1 MTQIIKAI
9 FKNGVFEPQESIE
22 LPNNQEVD
30 IVVSTMNPRNNDW
43 KSLIQ
48 QIDTFRENLLRK
60 AGHFDST
67 SILRQDRN
75 R

>member
-30 IVVSTMNPRNNDW
+30 IVVSTKNARNNDW
-43 KSLIQ
+43 KSLMQ

-60 AGHFDST
+60 TGYFDST